1 MLRHKTFIICCR
13 GQGLGGVHGAVSNVV
28 LSWPI
33 ADTVPSLQSAAS
45 LTDAVPVPVLKHHAI
60 VACGIGYWIL
70 ASTSYP
76 EKAILHFRLHLPI

>member
-1 MLRHKTFIICCR
+1 MLQRPGVRRGAWCSQQCCVIMEDC
-13 GQGLGGVHGAVSNVV
+13 GHCAQS
-28 LSWPI
+28 
-33 ADTVPSLQSAAS
+33 PSS
-45 LTDAVPVPVLKHHAI
+45 LTDAVPVLKHHAI